1 MRVIDNKIY
10 EIEIYND
17 YYKRIRNAVIEKDNI
32 AINIKNLKQ
41 NLYCWDIICTC
52 MDRLEDTVE
61 YLDGFQLRFNQ
72 YRRSAFDFY
81 ELLNNIYVVIN
92 CIEELSN
99 IYCLDK
105 KSIESIKNESIFFKD
120 YYDTGG
126 TDYGFFK
133 YIRSLCSVHP
143 IKTNNVRQHKVY
155 LRNANIHSCPYVIW
169 NDKYKHIENDG
180 EISVRIYNSKKGVF
194 CDTINLKIEL
204 FERFLN
210 N

>member
-1 MRVIDNKIY
+1 MRIIKDLIY

-61 YLDGFQLRFNQ
+61 YLDGFRLRFNQ
-72 YRRSAFDFY
+72 YGRSAFDFY
-81 ELLNNIYVVIN
+81 ELLNNIYIVIN

-105 KSIESIKNESIFFKD
+105 KSIEHIKNESKIFKD
-120 YYDTGG
+120 YYDIGG
-126 TDYGFFK
+126 TDYGFF
-133 YIRSLCSVHP
+133 
-143 IKTNNVRQHKVY
+143 Q
-155 LRNANIHSCPYVIW
+155 IH
-169 NDKYKHIENDG
+169 
-180 EISVRIYNSKKGVF
+180 
-194 CDTINLKIEL
+194 
-204 FERFLN
+204 
-210 N
+210 